1 MNLQH
6 WTYKGKKFTDEDI
19 PEGAVGF
26 VYYMFGIDDED
37 RFWKYIGKKNFYSNR
52 KKRFGKKK
60 LAAMTDQRKKKYE
73 IITKLDYQN
82 YCSSN
87 QKIKQLA
94 KDGFE
99 IYRVISHICYSKIEM
114 TYYEAK
120 FLFEKDVLNDSK
132 YLNDNILGKFYK
144 NKV

>member
-1 MNLQH
+1 MNLKH
-6 WTYKGKKFTDEDI
+6 WNYKGKEFTDDDI

-26 VYYMFGIDDED
+26 VYFMFGIDDND
-37 RFWKYIGKKNFYSNR
+37 VFWKYIGKKNFYSNR
-52 KKRFGKKK
+52 KKNFGKKK

-73 IITKLDYQN
+73 IITKLNYQD

-94 KDGFE
+94 KDDFE

-120 FLFEKDVLNDSK
+120 LLFEKDVLNDPK

-144 NKV
+144 NKI